1 MRGRVSACAK
11 KIYFA
16 ENLSQVGMSSSPL
29 VLSQYFQLHNKF
41 LSTIGNKKCGYSIN
55 FIAQQFVALSS
66 GTFVHNSYKNELLCH
81 QSYKTKFPYGQK
93 PFVIIFQ

>member
-1 MRGRVSACAK
+1 MRGRVSACA

-41 LSTIGNKKCGYSIN
+41 LCTIGNKKNVGLVSISLHNNLWPYHQVHLSIIHVKMNCYVTKVTKQN
-55 FIAQQFVALSS
+55 F
-66 GTFVHNSYKNELLCH
+66 HMDKNH
-81 QSYKTKFPYGQK
+81 S
-93 PFVIIFQ
+93 